1 MKHGFECLVTKHC
14 CSVKGTMGQLEQLL
28 QVHKSKGWKIAN
40 FQIEIYSDNNKVL
53 KTSRYLLII
62 WILIFYPI
70 PVLKLCN
77 FYAYKFFKKDSTF
90 LDWKENSGHFC
101 YVTAHIISP
110 IIYYVF
116 CSEVFLLW
124 VPNDLKNSASQFRKR
139 KLIWKI
145 WTIRESQKS
154 LFFKMIAFF

>member
-1 MKHGFECLVTKHC
+1 
-14 CSVKGTMGQLEQLL
+14 MGQLEQLL

-77 FYAYKFFKKDSTF
+77 FYAYKFFKKA
-90 LDWKENSGHFC
+90 
-101 YVTAHIISP
+101 V
-110 IIYYVF
+110 
-116 CSEVFLLW
+116 
-124 VPNDLKNSASQFRKR
+124 
-139 KLIWKI
+139 
-145 WTIRESQKS
+145 
-154 LFFKMIAFF
+154 LF